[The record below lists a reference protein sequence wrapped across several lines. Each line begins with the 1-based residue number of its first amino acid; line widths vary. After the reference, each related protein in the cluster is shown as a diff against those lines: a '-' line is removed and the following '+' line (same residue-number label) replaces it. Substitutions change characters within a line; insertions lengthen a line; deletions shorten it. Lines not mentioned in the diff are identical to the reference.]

1 VTIRNGKVFAN
12 SRDVADFFGKLHK
25 DVLRAIDRLE
35 CSTTFYER
43 NFAPV
48 TYEFING
55 RGGKQQGRAFDMTK
69 DGFAF
74 LVMGFTGKRALEFKL
89 SAGI

>member
-1 VTIRNGKVFAN
+1 MTIKDGKVFAN

-43 NFAPV
+43 NFAPMFV
-48 TYEFING
+48 EVKIGNG
-55 RGGKQQGRAFDMTK
+55 ARRKARAFDMTRY
-69 DGFAF
+69 GFTLLA
-74 LVMGFTGKRALEFKL
+74 MGFTGKRALEFNL
-89 SAGI
+89 SAEV

>member
-35 CSTTFYER
+35 CSAEFHER
-43 NFAPV
+43 NFAPMFV
-48 TYEFING
+48 EVKIGNG
-55 RGGKQQGRAFDMTK
+55 ARRKARAFDMTK